1 MIKKERYW
9 DISPKKERWSFPK
22 RWKFQMDLLAG
33 RSVLSVIAIC
43 MVMMMSSCSK
53 NGVYFYFDD
62 VVKHAYSDNMV
73 QIFLYPYKQN
83 YVAIYVHNNT
93 DELIFVD
100 KGTSFLSTSGEVEF
114 LYNSSSDIKGDSK
127 TVGQGVSWGNSAIFS
142 QVGSFQG
149 QMITEK
155 RIVPIAPH
163 SYTPIYIQ
171 DFHATLA
178 SKGYFGKST
187 SHRWTYTEAPKQKI
201 KKGMV
206 QLYDE
211 NNTILNYKACV
222 RYSTTE
228 DMKNYKE
235 ATTDNYL
242 KAWVVDDQEGFYD
255 YNNATL
261 PYADKFRMDSDR
273 YYLFGKILYK

>member
-1 MIKKERYW
+1 MIKKERFW
-9 DISPKKERWSFPK
+9 DMSPKIERLSFPK
-22 RWKFQMDLLAG
+22 RWKFMMVLQNV
-33 RSVLSVIAIC
+33 RSIFYVIAFCIVI
-43 MVMMMSSCSK
+43 MISSCSK
-53 NGVYFYFDD
+53 NGVFFYFDD
-62 VVKHAYSDNMV
+62 VVEHAYNDNKV
-73 QIFLYPYKQN
+73 QIFLYPYNLN
-83 YVAIYVHNNT
+83 YISIYVCNNT

-100 KGTSFLSTSGEVEF
+100 KGTSFLSTSGDVVF
-114 LYNSSSDIKGDSK
+114 LYNSSTNIQGNNIA
-127 TVGQGVSWGNSAIFS
+127 VGQGVSWGSSFS
-142 QVGSFQG
+142 FLQEGSFQG
-149 QMITEK
+149 QMVTEK

-171 DFHATLA
+171 DLYATLV
-178 SKGYFGKST
+178 SKGYFVTNHKWHYPRT
-187 SHRWTYTEAPKQKI
+187 SQQKI

-206 QLYDE
+206 QQYDE
-211 NNTILNYKACV
+211 NNTILNYKATI

-228 DMKNYKE
+228 DMKNYIE

-261 PYADKFRMDSDR
+261 PYANKFRMDPDR